1 MPDMTVSTRII
12 GRLNTVNQQH
22 PWSHNDAY
30 LPWVLH
36 QARCVQRAGGSQALD
51 VGCGSGNLIAKLTT
65 VFTDVTGVEPDP
77 RIGAIAE
84 ARFRGRPNIRIARVP
99 FERATGEYDLISM
112 IAVLHHLPLAPTLL
126 AARRMLRPGGRLVVV
141 GVAREDRGGA
151 ALSTASMVLN
161 PLVGVLRHLGRPSHR
176 PIGMTAPTAA
186 ATQTFPEIR
195 AAAQRVMPGIAMHR
209 GLFWR
214 YLAAWRAPQ

>member
-1 MPDMTVSTRII
+1 MTVSTRII
-12 GRLNTVNQQH
+12 DRLNTVNRQH

-30 LPWVLH
+30 LPLVLR
-36 QARCVQRAGGSQALD
+36 QARCVQRAGGTRALD

-77 RIGAIAE
+77 RIGEMAE
-84 ARFRGRPNIRIARVP
+84 ARFQEQPNVRIARIP

-112 IAVLHHLPLAPTLL
+112 VAVLHHLPLTPTLL
-126 AARRMLRPGGRLVVV
+126 TARRMLRPGGRLVVV

-161 PLVGVLRHLGRPSHR
+161 PLVGVLSHRGRPSDR
-176 PIGMTAPTAA
+176 PTGMTAPTTA

-195 AAAQRVMPGIAMHR
+195 AAAQRVMPGITMHR

-214 YLAAWRAPQ
+214 YLATWSAPQ